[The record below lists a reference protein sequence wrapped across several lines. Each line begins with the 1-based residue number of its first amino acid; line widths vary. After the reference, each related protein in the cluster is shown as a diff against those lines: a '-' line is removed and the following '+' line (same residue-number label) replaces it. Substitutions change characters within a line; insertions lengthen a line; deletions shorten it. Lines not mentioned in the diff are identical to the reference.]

1 MRQLPSATALLLL
14 ASAAV
19 QAQPSAALDLHHR
32 RNELRQALQEQRQ
45 ANMHVGPPPSEP
57 LAAEA
62 ISPERRLS
70 LQERQQLRRQLQPV
84 RQPGPESMPPGKP

>member
-14 ASAAV
+14 ASAVV
-19 QAQPSAALDLHHR
+19 QAQPSAAPDLQNR

-45 ANMHVGPPPSEP
+45 ANMHVGPLPSEP
-57 LAAEA
+57 PVAEA

-70 LQERQQLRRQLQPV
+70 LQERQELRRQLQPV
-84 RQPGPESMPPGKP
+84 RHSGPEPMPPGKP